1 MVIEARM
8 SLAFLK
14 KTEFR
19 GDSQGVQSMNRAS
32 ISRRQERK
40 QKSYLQRD
48 MCLALVSHEL
58 RTPTNAIV
66 GWAQLIKSGYADEKT
81 LAQGIDVIE
90 RNARLQAELIEQ
102 LLDFSRVS
110 NGLLRLDA
118 QIISLG
124 PVLEAAAAT
133 MLPQALASGI
143 HLSVHLDEST
153 YEVIGDPLRLHQVV
167 TNLLANAV
175 KFTPAGGA
183 VTIRLARRRAHAEI
197 TVSDTGRGIS
207 ADFLPNIFEP
217 FGQAAGNKATA
228 TDGLG
233 LGLAI
238 ARHIIESHKGKI
250 NAESPGEGKGTKL
263 TVTLPLLE
271 ETASDKR
278 TP

>member
-1 MVIEARM
+1 MDGP
-8 SLAFLK
+8 L
-14 KTEFR
+14 
-19 GDSQGVQSMNRAS
+19 

-48 MCLALVSHEL
+48 VCLALVSHEL
-58 RTPTNAIV
+58 RTPTNAII
-66 GWAQLIKSGYADEKT
+66 GWTRLLKDGCADEST
-81 LAQGIDVIE
+81 LAHGIDVIE
-90 RNARLQAELIEQ
+90 RNAKVQAELIEE

-133 MLPQALASGI
+133 MLPQVLAKEI
-143 HLSVHLDEST
+143 HLSVHVDTST
-153 YEVIGDPLRLHQVV
+153 YEVVGDPLRLHQVV

-175 KFTPAGGA
+175 KFTPAGG
-183 VTIRLARRRAHAEI
+183 VVSIRLARRRAHAEI

-207 ADFLPNIFEP
+207 ADFLPHVFEP

-228 TDGLG
+228 GDGLG

-238 ARHIIESHKGKI
+238 ARQIIESHKGKI

>member
-1 MVIEARM
+1 
-8 SLAFLK
+8 
-14 KTEFR
+14 
-19 GDSQGVQSMNRAS
+19 
-32 ISRRQERK
+32 
-40 QKSYLQRD
+40 

-66 GWAQLIKSGYADEKT
+66 GWARLIKGGYADDRT
-81 LAQGIDVIE
+81 LAHGIDVIE

-133 MLPQALASGI
+133 MLPQVLAKEI
-143 HLSVHLDEST
+143 HLSVHVDTST
-153 YEVIGDPLRLHQVV
+153 YEVVGDPLRLHQVV
-167 TNLLANAV
+167 TNLLANAI
-175 KFTPAGGA
+175 KFTPAGG
-183 VTIRLARRRAHAEI
+183 VVSIRLARRRAHAEI

-207 ADFLPNIFEP
+207 ADFLPHVFEP
-217 FGQAAGNKATA
+217 FGQGAGNKATA
-228 TDGLG
+228 ADGLG

-250 NAESPGEGKGTKL
+250 NAESLGEGKGTKL
-263 TVTLPLLE
+263 TVTLPLL
-271 ETASDKR
+271 D
-278 TP
+278 

>member
-1 MVIEARM
+1 MDRPLT
-8 SLAFLK
+8 SH
-14 KTEFR
+14 
-19 GDSQGVQSMNRAS
+19 
-32 ISRRQERK
+32 RQERK

-66 GWAQLIKSGYADEKT
+66 GWARLIKGGYADERI

-90 RNARLQAELIEQ
+90 RNARFQAELIEQ

-110 NGLLRLDA
+110 NGLLRMDA
-118 QIISLG
+118 QTVSLG

-133 MLPQALASGI
+133 MLPQVLAKEI
-143 HLSVHLDEST
+143 HLSVHVDPST
-153 YEVIGDPLRLHQVV
+153 YEVVGDPLRLHQVV

-175 KFTPAGGA
+175 KFTPAGGL
-183 VTIRLARRRAHAEI
+183 VSIRLARRQAHAEI
-197 TVSDTGRGIS
+197 TISDTGRGIS
-207 ADFLPNIFEP
+207 ADFLPHVFEP

-228 TDGLG
+228 ADGLG

-238 ARHIIESHKGKI
+238 ARHIIESHQGKI

-263 TVTLPLLE
+263 TVTIPLLE
-271 ETASDKR
+271 ESIGQR